1 MLIKNLSGISIH
13 MLNVLFIEVLWPYLF
28 DYVLDKSFD
37 LKYVIQQMLDPDPG
51 SRPTVDQVLAFPYVR
66 KVSAIHWEG
75 LYKFNRDWLCTVKI
89 ENGKII
95 ILVCFHSVLHIV
107 TCNTF
112 DCAKLVSFG
121 LSIFCLMINCRFG
134 RGDGENTCTNEQ

>member
-1 MLIKNLSGISIH
+1 MYII
-13 MLNVLFIEVLWPYLF
+13 LNVLFIEVLWPYLF

-66 KVSAIHWEG
+66 KVSGIHWEG

-89 ENGKII
+89 EN
-95 ILVCFHSVLHIV
+95 IV

-121 LSIFCLMINCRFG
+121 LSICCLMINCRFG